1 MRSKTSYFN
10 RTLFL
15 KNLSRF
21 WPLWGGAS
29 FIGAL
34 FPLAMLSQLLR
45 YGGRGNAFA
54 GTAVEM
60 TRAYYTV
67 LCDAVPVICLLY
79 GLLCALAVWSY
90 LYNSRSVGGVHTLP
104 IRREGLFV
112 TNFLSGY
119 AMVLIPFA
127 VTGALCVLVTAPFG
141 LFAPMGVL
149 ATVLGVLGESFF
161 YFSSATLAAFI
172 TGNVFAMPALYLL
185 LHFLEAILDLL
196 LSSLAE
202 LFLFG
207 YSGGYAGVLEFLS
220 PTVHLMRN
228 VDYSSQYRE
237 ITKYTDTMGVYVDR
251 ELVSVHLEN
260 AWLIAVYALAGA
272 VLLALT
278 FALYRRR
285 KSERAGDVVAVGWM
299 RPVFRFGLAAL
310 TALAG
315 GMLIY
320 MLFWTDAEPSIVP
333 LAVCMLV
340 AGVIGYYAA
349 SMLLQK
355 ALRVFRRDNWKGL
368 ALVAA
373 GVIAVCA
380 ALELDVFGA
389 ETRVPEIGEIQSLE
403 FYTSD
408 NTYLFF
414 PGEEDELLER
424 VRDLHSAIV
433 ADRDYI
439 QAFDPEA
446 STEMS
451 TTAEEEADWTRAY
464 TTFTYT
470 TRGGRTVRR
479 TYRLPLTRDR
489 MGQSGTCDNLLDA
502 LVNSQEMRLKR
513 LHASGDGYEPT
524 GGSIYLNARSEGYD
538 LSDREA
544 AAILEAV
551 IRDARADR
559 WGRVDWL
566 GAGARDGGIY
576 ALQLSLEFSRENSE
590 DRNQLNRWDWIEI
603 NLRPEMT
610 ATVSCLLELGL
621 VTNTDLVTR
630 AELYPEDYENAAEA
644 VPDTSEVVWPE
655 DTFNAVVF
663 TEAAG

>member
-10 RTLFL
+10 RALFL

-34 FPLAMLSQLLR
+34 FPLALLTQLLR
-45 YGGRGNAFA
+45 HSGRDRMVAN
-54 GTAVEM
+54 AVEM
-60 TRAYYTV
+60 THAYYSV
-67 LCDAVPVICLLY
+67 LCGAVPIVCLLY
-79 GLLCALAVWSY
+79 GVLCAMAVWSY
-90 LYNSRSVGGVHTLP
+90 LYNARSVGGTHILP

-127 VTGALCVLVTAPFG
+127 VTGGLCVLVTAPFG
-141 LFAPMGVL
+141 LFAPAGVL
-149 ATVLGVLGESFF
+149 ATILGVLGESFF

-172 TGNVFAMPALYLL
+172 TGNLFAMPALYFL

-196 LSSLAE
+196 LSNFAMG
-202 LFLFG
+202 FLFG
-207 YSGGYAGVLEFLS
+207 FSTDYTGLLEFLS
-220 PTVHLMRN
+220 PTVYLMRN
-228 VDYSSQYRE
+228 VGLDTQYQE
-237 ITKYTDTMGVYVDR
+237 ITRYNGTHSMYTSR

-260 AWLIAVYALAGA
+260 PWLIAVYALAGA
-272 VLLALT
+272 ALLAFA

-285 KSERAGDVVAVGWM
+285 QSERAGDVVAVGWM
-299 RPVFRFGLAAL
+299 RPVFRYGLAGFAAL
-310 TALAG
+310 LG
-315 GMLIY
+315 GQLIY
-320 MLFWTDAEPSIVP
+320 ALFWDDADYKVVP

-340 AGVIGYYAA
+340 CGAIGYYAA

-355 ALRVFRRDNWKGL
+355 TLRVFRRDSWKGL
-368 ALVAA
+368 VLVAA
-373 GVIAVCA
+373 GIVVVCG
-380 ALELDVFGA
+380 ALELDVFGV
-389 ETRVPEIGEIQSLE
+389 ERRVPEIDQVREVEL
-403 FYTSD
+403 YTD
-408 NTYLFF
+408 NNTYVFY
-414 PGEEDELLER
+414 PGEEDDLLER
-424 VRDLHSAIV
+424 VRDLHAAVI

-439 QAFDPEA
+439 QSLGWDTYNYNTLGEDAGRTRVYA
-446 STEMS
+446 S
-451 TTAEEEADWTRAY
+451 
-464 TTFTYT
+464 FTYT
-470 TRGGRTVRR
+470 TRGGQTVRR
-479 TYRLPLTRDR
+479 TYHLPLTRDR
-489 MGQSGTCDNLLDA
+489 LGQSGTYDNLLDA

-524 GGSIYLNARSEGYD
+524 GGSINLNARGEGCE

-551 IRDARADR
+551 KRDALEDR
-559 WGRVDWL
+559 WGREEWFDSDYQR
-566 GAGARDGGIY
+566 GRFY
-576 ALQLSLEFSRENSE
+576 AMDLSLDFSRER
-590 DRNQLNRWDWIEI
+590 DGARDWIEI
-603 NLRPEMT
+603 TVRPEMT

-621 VTNTDLVTR
+621 VTNTDLVTQ

-655 DTFNAVVF
+655 DTFNTVVL